1 MRWLACLPALVL
13 LAAAQQPATLFHDA
27 CTDTAA
33 VADLGIQPVA
43 TYLQQ
48 VTALQN
54 SRQLAG
60 AVATLHR
67 YQLTAVFPVA
77 TDPDGPSSSELRTGA
92 VHTATQ
98 KLFALLGDPPLEAQK
113 ETNDALNLAVALAL
127 PPSPRQTFSLDEL
140 RQRVPGFD
148 WITYFQVIDGPT
160 PPSLVTSPAALGA
173 LRGQLIIAPLE
184 SWKSYLRWRWL
195 QQTAAWLSPPFVA
208 WHFSTLGQP
217 QTPSRERFCRQL
229 TAAFPGDAYD
239 AVPITRDDFFGDVLR
254 LRAWRVRHAVLKSS
268 SVAGGR

>member
-1 MRWLACLPALVL
+1 MRWLACLPALML
-13 LAAAQQPATLFHDA
+13 MAAAQQPATLFHDA

-33 VADLGIQPVA
+33 IADLGVQPVA
-43 TYLQQ
+43 PYLQQ
-48 VTALQN
+48 VSALQN

-77 TDPDGPSSSELRTGA
+77 TEADGPTSSELRTGA

-98 KLFALLGDPPLEAQK
+98 QLFALLGDPPLEAQK
-113 ETNDALNLAVALAL
+113 EANAALNLAVALAV
-127 PPSPRQTFSLDEL
+127 PPAPRQTYSLDEL
-140 RQRVPGFD
+140 RQRIPGFD
-148 WITYFQVIDGPT
+148 WTVYFEVLDGPA

-173 LRGQLIIAPLE
+173 LRGQLIIASLE

-217 QTPSRERFCRQL
+217 QAPNREQFCRQL
-229 TAAFPGDAYD
+229 AAAFPGDAYD